1 MVSHTE
7 TYLKETLDTNT
18 IIKQWPKGDIFP
30 LYFRNFYN
38 FYELKL
44 LNDSYLLFEP
54 KGKAPLLK
62 DLVKHLKRI
71 QEISDKLCILL
82 LRRVTRQMRKNYI
95 ENRIPFIIEDNQMYL
110 PFVGLDL
117 RSAPERVKVA
127 GERFS
132 IATQIAYI
140 ELLYDKERV
149 VTAGEFAKKFNYS
162 LMTGSRALN
171 ELYDKKL
178 VTYTVGG
185 ETGRTKMY
193 KRIED
198 SNYFEMGQ
206 KFLRNPVKKIVYT
219 KNSPRGALV
228 AGLEALS
235 KRSMLNPP
243 DLPVRAISLDH
254 FRKLEMETLTKEEI
268 TGYEKLFELQIWEYD
283 PKLFVGQNG
292 VDLVSLY
299 ATLQEEKDERI
310 ELALEDALSSLL
322 FINGK
327 LNWKIKP
334 DSPTPHPC
342 HLARKCLLFSQC
354 VAIAT

>member
-1 MVSHTE
+1 MLSHTE
-7 TYLKETLDTNT
+7 TYLKETLDTSAT
-18 IIKQWPKGDIFP
+18 IKQWLKEDAFP
-30 LYFRNFYN
+30 VYFRNFYN

-44 LNDSYLLFEP
+44 MNESYLLLEP
-54 KGKAPLLK
+54 KEKVPMLK
-62 DLVKHLKRI
+62 DFVKHMKRI
-71 QEISDKLCILL
+71 QEISDKLSILL

-95 ENRIPFIIEDNQMYL
+95 ENRIPFIVEDYQMYL

-117 RSAPERVKVA
+117 KSAPERIKMV

-140 ELLYDKERV
+140 VLLHDKERV
-149 VTAGEFAKKFNYS
+149 ITAGEFAEKIGYS

-198 SNYFEMGQ
+198 PNYFEMGQ

-219 KNSPRGALV
+219 KNNPSGALV

-243 DLPVRAISLDH
+243 DLPVRAVSLDC

-283 PKLFVGQNG
+283 PKLFVEQNG

-299 ATLQEEKDERI
+299 ATLQDEKDERI
-310 ELALEDALSSLL
+310 ELALENLL
-322 FINGK
+322 RREKWFT
-327 LNWKIKP
+327 
-334 DSPTPHPC
+334 D
-342 HLARKCLLFSQC
+342 
-354 VAIAT
+354 